1 MSSLA
6 LYPGSFDPLTY
17 GHADVITRASRLFDR
32 VIVAVLINPAKR
44 PWFSVDERAAMIRE
58 TCGGPRVEV
67 ATFDGLV
74 AELARRQ
81 KASAI
86 IRGLRGASDFDYE
99 RQMAL
104 MNRHLNSDIDTVFL
118 MPAMEFGHISSTL
131 VKEVVSLGGSVT
143 GLVPPKV
150 EARLHQRREGGG
162 VIRQV

>member
-17 GHADVITRASRLFDR
+17 GHADVIARASRLFDR
-32 VIVAVLINPAKR
+32 VVVAVLVNPGKA
-44 PWFSVDERAAMIRE
+44 PWFTADERAAMIQE
-58 TCGGPRVEV
+58 ACTGLRVDV
-67 ATFDGLV
+67 VTFDGLV

-86 IRGLRGASDFDYE
+86 IRGLRGATDFDYE

-131 VKEVVSLGGSVT
+131 VKEVVSLGGSVS
-143 GLVPPKV
+143 GLVPPKI
-150 EARLHQRREGGG
+150 EARLQQRRAGSDG
-162 VIRQV
+162 IRQD